1 MNIGLQTILIIVSIL
16 FIGFIII
23 VTQKKKLS
31 FKYTLLWLFFSFIIL
46 ILAVFPQLVM
56 FMAKMLFIET
66 PTNAI
71 FLVFFLLLIII
82 IFYIS
87 IGFSKLIEKVTV
99 LTQANALLAKK
110 VENLENKIKSKEKGE
125 IV

>member
-16 FIGFIII
+16 FIAFIII

-56 FMAKMLFIET
+56 FMAKILFIET

-71 FLVFFLLLIII
+71 FLIFFMLLIIM

-87 IGFSKLIEKVTV
+87 IGFSKLTEKVTV

-110 VENLENKIKSKEKGE
+110 VENLENKMKSKEKGE
-125 IV
+125 IK

>member
-56 FMAKMLFIET
+56 LMAKMLFIET

-71 FLVFFLLLIII
+71 FLVFFLLLIIM

-110 VENLENKIKSKEKGE
+110 VENLENQKKKEK
-125 IV
+125 

>member
-56 FMAKMLFIET
+56 LMAKMLFIET

-71 FLVFFLLLIII
+71 FLVFFLLLIIM

-110 VENLENKIKSKEKGE
+110 VENLENQIKSKEKGE
-125 IV
+125 IK